1 MTTHDYKIPMS
12 LSALWARWQELEE
25 GEHGEKEFA
34 EFTALEERLCGDEAE
49 NTSDLLAKLQSLHIR
64 KEVEWNDK
72 SERLYQSIVDG
83 YENLVVEKQ
92 DGWTRL
98 ENAIV
103 NIRGAANCLLE
114 VSLEAEEP
122 SNNIGTYL
130 GGRLLEHAE
139 TIDAVF
145 RELHRARFT
154 ERDLER
160 LVPPPKPK
168 DAQRDLAKL
177 MVAALG
183 PRATVGGVESVR
195 TALSSMLAAL
205 PAPLCEAPAAAEA
218 GAS

>member
-12 LSALWARWQELEE
+12 LSALWRRSQELEE
-25 GEHGEKEFA
+25 VEHGEKEIA

-49 NTSDLLAKLQSLHIR
+49 NTSDLLAKLQYLHIR

-83 YENLVVEKQ
+83 YKNLVVEKQ
-92 DGWTRL
+92 DAWTRL

-122 SNNIGTYL
+122 SNKIGTYL
-130 GGRLLEHAE
+130 GERLLEHAG

-145 RELHRARFT
+145 NELHRAHVT
-154 ERDLER
+154 DLER

-183 PRATVGGVESVR
+183 PRATVGEVEGVR
-195 TALSSMLAAL
+195 KALSFMLAAL
-205 PAPLCEAPAAAEA
+205 PAPLCEAPVTAEA